1 MNRLKFILKF
11 IVSKQNTGKY
21 NWNLLFPFAG
31 VIIGCFTVALTLAV
45 MEGMEYAIFTKL
57 KNISFPGKLMNI
69 NSIITEEL
77 EDYLHTNGIQ
87 SQSGIEDQI
96 IIMNGGEFRLVTIHG
111 IEDFGA
117 FRQNVFSPELIEIDS
132 SFGNSNLYIGRALA
146 TRLDLSLGDAILI
159 AHPERINIFTGLPNR
174 KQMIVGGIFDVEI
187 LDYNQKHIFCKYN
200 LISDFLPEKQN
211 TLYLDK
217 PLDVQFLSNIKE
229 LFPEIRY
236 KFWEENHG
244 TFISIIGFLIVG
256 IAGFTLMSMMSLSVM
271 QKIPQIG
278 ILRAVGMK
286 AVDIKY
292 IFIFQAISTSI
303 ISSIIGILLSLGFIQ
318 LDNQFNLI
326 HLLFPGGLFFD
337 FPLILKNIYIILIFS
352 VSLLLLILAGLYPSL
367 KAARIDPIKAIGFR
381 R

>member
-57 KNISFPGKLMNI
+57 ENISFPGKLMNI
-69 NSIITEEL
+69 NSIIIEEL
-77 EDYLHTNGIQ
+77 EDYLLTNGIQ

-174 KQMIVGGIFDVEI
+174 KQMVVGGIFDVEI

-200 LISDFLPEKQN
+200 LISNFLPEKQN

-217 PLDVQFLSNIKE
+217 PLDIQFLSNIKE
-229 LFPEIRY
+229 LFAVIRY
-236 KFWEENHG
+236 
-244 TFISIIGFLIVG
+244 
-256 IAGFTLMSMMSLSVM
+256 
-271 QKIPQIG
+271 
-278 ILRAVGMK
+278 
-286 AVDIKY
+286 
-292 IFIFQAISTSI
+292 
-303 ISSIIGILLSLGFIQ
+303 
-318 LDNQFNLI
+318 
-326 HLLFPGGLFFD
+326 
-337 FPLILKNIYIILIFS
+337 
-352 VSLLLLILAGLYPSL
+352 
-367 KAARIDPIKAIGFR
+367 
-381 R
+381 